1 MKFQRIYN
9 TLHVFEKKDALALE
23 DVFSFFL
30 DLCDDVK
37 DETGKS
43 LDSLVIDDLDTLTS
57 RLRWMGRTYTKVV
70 KKNLDSIEEES
81 KSRLEKFCVQT
92 DEQTDLLDRLQ
103 ADLENENKT
112 FSKVDEQ
119 TRKLQLNLEEKKKQ
133 VLERENQN
141 QEIAKEIE
149 EEEEKYKALFDNWT
163 NLRQDNQNTQIAIG
177 EYKNDKI
184 PKEEQRQDELQK
196 EQQDLD
202 RKYTEYVNKNDAL
215 SEKIHELSTKLT
227 SIKQSIEENERIR
240 VGLEQE
246 YKHTNMVISK
256 LQAEIQDYEKKLEEL
271 KIQNDS
277 FDKVKQEMQQKY
289 RKPLEENKKKM
300 QVLKKILGNLSE
312 DQVMVEILKEKKIQN
327 EFSARMKQIEDEI
340 EQYRVL
346 YANLIEE
353 GDE

>member
-23 DVFSFFL
+23 DVFSFLL

-43 LDSLVIDDLDTLTS
+43 LDSLAVDDLDTLTS

-70 KKNLDSIEEES
+70 KKNLDSIEKES

-103 ADLENENKT
+103 ADLENKNKN
-112 FSKVDEQ
+112 FSEIDEQ
-119 TRKLQLNLEEKKKQ
+119 TKKLQLNLEEKKKQ

-141 QEIAKEIE
+141 QKIAKEIE

-163 NLRQDNQNTQIAIG
+163 NLRQDNQNTQVAIG

-184 PKEEQRQDELQK
+184 PKEEQKQKQLQE
-196 EQQDLD
+196 EQEDLL
-202 RKYTEYVNKNDAL
+202 KQYTECANKNEELFEA
-215 SEKIHELSTKLT
+215 INELSIKL
-227 SIKQSIEENERIR
+227 SDAKKSVEENERIK

-246 YKHTNMVISK
+246 YQNADLLVSK
-256 LQAEIQDYEKKLEEL
+256 LQAEIRDYQKKTEEL
-271 KIQNDS
+271 KLQNDS
-277 FDKVKQEMQQKY
+277 FDRMRQEVKLSYQ
-289 RKPLEENKKKM
+289 KPLEENTKKM
-300 QVLKKILGNLSE
+300 QVLKKILGNLLE

-327 EFSARMKQIEDEI
+327 EFNTRMKQIEEAIDEYRI
-340 EQYRVL
+340 QY
-346 YANLIEE
+346 AGLIEM